1 MLTTSLVSLIL
12 SATTPYQISTATHVE
27 VEARQAV
34 VQPVMQPPARTAES
48 HLDSAKRAMTNG
60 AFDVARREFAASAAL
75 TRQAGKLPLE
85 AVLGLANA
93 LYAQSYDREAATTL
107 EQLAAEAALRGDND
121 AEAIALADAYWL
133 NTNNGQRL
141 TARKQRDRLRAL
153 VKDTP
158 LSQEAQR
165 AIRSRAG

>member
-12 SATTPYQISTATHVE
+12 YAASPYKISTVTHDRVE
-27 VEARQAV
+27 PLPRVA
-34 VQPVMQPPARTAES
+34 QPPVRSAES
-48 HLDSAKRAMTNG
+48 HLDSAKRAMSNG
-60 AFDVARREFAASAAL
+60 AFDIARREFAASAAL

-107 EQLAAEAALRGDND
+107 EQLATEAALRGDSD

-133 NTNNGQRL
+133 NTNNGQRVN
-141 TARKQRDRLRAL
+141 ARKQRDRLRTL
-153 VKDTP
+153 VKEVP
-158 LSQEAQR
+158 LSSEAQR
-165 AIRSRAG
+165 AIRSRIG